1 MTEVE
6 QIQEETVEATPNP
19 YNQNKS
25 WHTDEVMPKHG
36 DTAEGL
42 FFERP
47 QVSSEE
53 GEEPVNTEAAPTKQ
67 QTHKR
72 ADYKKRY
79 DDLKKHYDNSLTNFR
94 TREQELLQQ
103 VTETQPDYVAPKT
116 PEELEQFKSQYPDVY
131 EVVESVAHLQSEE
144 KLATLQGR
152 LDAMQD
158 RESEILKREAEKDL
172 LTKHPDF
179 DELRGS
185 NEFHDWAESQPEEIK
200 DWIYNNPNNA
210 TLASKA
216 IDLFKAENGLPL
228 EKSTTPKSRKDA
240 ADLVSTKTTQPAD
253 VTQPKIWTQKEI
265 AALSMDEYDRMETEI
280 DKALEEG
287 RIIG

>member
-216 IDLFKAENGLPL
+216 IDLFKAENGLSF
-228 EKSTTPKSRKDA
+228 EKSTPPKSRKDA

-265 AALSMDEYDRMETEI
+265 ASLSMDEYDRMETEI

>member
-103 VTETQPDYVAPKT
+103 VTETQPDYIAPKT

-216 IDLFKAENGLPL
+216 IDLFKAENGLSF
-228 EKSTTPKSRKDA
+228 EKSTPPKSRKDA

-265 AALSMDEYDRMETEI
+265 AALSMDEYDRLETEI
-280 DKALEEG
+280 DRALEEG

>member
-103 VTETQPDYVAPKT
+103 VTETQPDYIAPKT

-216 IDLFKAENGLPL
+216 IDLFKAENGLSF
-228 EKSTTPKSRKDA
+228 EKSTPPKSRKDA

>member
-103 VTETQPDYVAPKT
+103 VTETQPDYIAPKT

-216 IDLFKAENGLPL
+216 IDLFKAENGLLL
-228 EKSTTPKSRKDA
+228 EKSTPPKSRKDA

>member
-216 IDLFKAENGLPL
+216 IDLFKAENGLPF
-228 EKSTTPKSRKDA
+228 EKSTPPKSRKDA

-265 AALSMDEYDRMETEI
+265 AALSMDEYDRLETEI
-280 DKALEEG
+280 DRALEEG

>member
-253 VTQPKIWTQKEI
+253 VTQPKIWTQKKLLPYLWTNTIEWK
-265 AALSMDEYDRMETEI
+265 LKST
-280 DKALEEG
+280 KP
-287 RIIG
+287 

>member
-6 QIQEETVEATPNP
+6 QIQEESVEATPNP
-19 YNQNKS
+19 YNQKKT
-25 WHTDEVMPKHG
+25 WHTDNVMPKHG

-53 GEEPVNTEAAPTKQ
+53 EVEPVNAEPAPTKE

-72 ADYKKRY
+72 PDYKKRY
-79 DDLKKHYDNSLTNFR
+79 DDLKKHYDNSLNNFR
-94 TREQELLQQ
+94 TREQELLQR
-103 VTETQPDYVAPKT
+103 VTETQPEYEAPKT
-116 PEELEQFKSQYPDVY
+116 PEELEQFKAQYPDVY

-144 KLATLQGR
+144 KLATLQER

-172 LTKHPDF
+172 LNKHPDF
-179 DELRGS
+179 DELRS
-185 NEFHDWAESQPEEIK
+185 SDEFHGWAENQPEEIK

-216 IDLFKAENGLPL
+216 IDLFKAESGIVP
-228 EKSTTPKSRKDA
+228 EKSTPNKSRNNA

-253 VTQPKIWTQKEI
+253 VMEPKIWTQQEI
-265 AALSMDEYDRMETEI
+265 AALSMDEYDKLETEI

-287 RIIG
+287 RIIK

>member
-67 QTHKR
+67 QTNKR
-72 ADYKKRY
+72 PDYKKRY

-103 VTETQPDYVAPKT
+103 VTETQPDYIAPKT

-216 IDLFKAENGLPL
+216 IDLFKAENGLLL
-228 EKSTTPKSRKDA
+228 EKSTPPKSRKDA

>member
-1 MTEVE
+1 
-6 QIQEETVEATPNP
+6 
-19 YNQNKS
+19 
-25 WHTDEVMPKHG
+25 
-36 DTAEGL
+36 
-42 FFERP
+42 
-47 QVSSEE
+47 
-53 GEEPVNTEAAPTKQ
+53 
-67 QTHKR
+67 
-72 ADYKKRY
+72 
-79 DDLKKHYDNSLTNFR
+79 
-94 TREQELLQQ
+94 
-103 VTETQPDYVAPKT
+103 
-116 PEELEQFKSQYPDVY
+116 
-131 EVVESVAHLQSEE
+131 LQSEE

-185 NEFHDWAESQPEEIK
+185 NEFHDWAENQPEEIK

-228 EKSTTPKSRKDA
+228 EKSTPPKSRKDA